1 MSKAF
6 CAKRLGGWL
15 LAVAVVAFG
24 LAPELRAAEGDGV
37 FRWQPFLGPFHS
49 ILLHFPIGF
58 VTMAFLV
65 DLYYLWRRKAEVQP
79 VITLML
85 ALSVVTT
92 VLTIVLGLL
101 RATGA
106 EYDPQTLAAHKNYGI
121 AVGVL
126 TVVTLWLQW
135 LGYHETT
142 SDAPRTLL
150 RGGYRF
156 LLLGNILLLI
166 IAGHE
171 GGNLTHGSNYL
182 TKNAPEFVKA
192 LVEEEKGTSGSATG
206 GGNEQEKFYL
216 EKVKPVFDTKCLSC
230 HGPEKQKGKYRMDQP
245 AIALKGGDS
254 EKLAVKP
261 GDPFASNLVRLI
273 LLPPGDDDVMPP
285 AGKGSLTPE
294 EVMHVIRW
302 IQQGAQM
309 PGASPAD
316 AKAASE
322 KTAPPEK

>member
-1 MSKAF
+1 MNKTF
-6 CAKRLGGWL
+6 CARRWAGWL
-15 LAVAVVAFG
+15 LVMVVAGLG

-49 ILLHFPIGF
+49 VLLHFPIGF

-65 DLYYLWRRKAEVQP
+65 DLYYLWRPKSEVQP

-85 ALSVVTT
+85 GLSVITT
-92 VLTIVLGLL
+92 MLTIVLGLL

-135 LGYHETT
+135 LGYHETA
-142 SDAPRTLL
+142 SNAPRTLL
-150 RGGYRF
+150 RAGYRC
-156 LLLGNILLLI
+156 LLLGNIVLLI

-182 TKNAPEFVKA
+182 TKNAPGFVKA
-192 LVEEEKGTSGSATG
+192 LVEEEKETPAVAAS
-206 GGNEQEKFYL
+206 GGNEQEKFYR
-216 EKVKPVFDTKCLSC
+216 EKVKPIFDTKCLSC

-302 IQQGAQM
+302 IQQGAQI
-309 PGASPAD
+309 PGHTTAEAKPAN
-316 AKAASE
+316 
-322 KTAPPEK
+322 

>member
-1 MSKAF
+1 MRTRF
-6 CAKRLGGWL
+6 DTVRLAVWLMVGLVMGLVPEL
-15 LAVAVVAFG
+15 LA
-24 LAPELRAAEGDGV
+24 AERGGGI
-37 FRWQPFLGPFHS
+37 FQWQPFLGPFHS

-65 DLYYLWRRKAEVQP
+65 DLFYLWRPKANVQP

-85 ALSVVTT
+85 GLSVATT
-92 VLTIVLGLL
+92 VLTIVLGML
-101 RATGA
+101 RASGA

-126 TVVTLWLQW
+126 TIVTLVLQW
-135 LGYHETT
+135 LGYREADG
-142 SDAPRTLL
+142 DAPRKLL
-150 RGGYRF
+150 RGGYRV
-156 LLLGNILLLI
+156 LLLGNIGLLI

-192 LVEEEKGTSGSATG
+192 MVEEEPVAAAASDATG
-206 GGNEQEKFYL
+206 GSEQEKFYL
-216 EKVKPVFDTKCLSC
+216 EKVKPIFDTKCLSC

-245 AIALKGGDS
+245 AIALKGGTS

-273 LLPPGDDDVMPP
+273 LLPPADDDVMPP
-285 AGKGSLTPE
+285 TGKGSLTPE

-302 IQQGAQM
+302 IQQGAHV
-309 PGASPAD
+309 PGHAVAEAKPA
-316 AKAASE
+316 AEKPAA
-322 KTAPPEK
+322 PEK